1 MLFRGCS
8 VLNALNLEKIKGKNS
23 QFCPFTGR
31 SCPFLVIPH
40 TCPYFLE
47 KALNILKG
55 FLSGFSRAFQGFPD
69 FQVHIFFKK
78 RCFCIS
84 STTKTI
90 MPILLLKAA
99 VMVARLVLY
108 SLFRERSTTFCI
120 KTNENLKLV
129 NQVVS
134 YLRIFSAQ

>member
-1 MLFRGCS
+1 M
-8 VLNALNLEKIKGKNS
+8 
-23 QFCPFTGR
+23 
-31 SCPFLVIPH
+31 
-40 TCPYFLE
+40 
-47 KALNILKG
+47 
-55 FLSGFSRAFQGFPD
+55 AFQGLFKA
-69 FQVHIFFKK
+69 FQIFKCTYFLKK
-78 RCFCIS
+78 DASESIS
-84 STTKTI
+84 FTTKTI
-90 MPILLLKAA
+90 MSILLLKAV